1 MTVPDSS
8 RAPLSLSPLQANRP
22 IAEASVRPAAAAEAA
37 NGVNKRG
44 QPRGE
49 WDVSMMAAKLKPAPG
64 EDGASKAVTRAAP
77 VRYRDAGAGAQAGP
91 SAAAIAMLGECGK
104 KRSWWT

>member
-1 MTVPDSS
+1 MPDSS
-8 RAPLSLSPLQANRP
+8 RTPLSLSPLQANRP

-91 SAAAIAMLGECGK
+91 SAAAIAMLGECGGV
-104 KRSWWT
+104 